1 MYMFYTHLRRSESV
15 GISLRWETQLIANFS
30 TVFILSID
38 KYKFIKKSVKII
50 WATDSLMS
58 STWHKQQN
66 CQLSNPI
73 WKRVKDINN
82 SCIVFFR
89 VSRTAVT
96 TLFRFYR
103 VLYNYNYRQKSNS
116 GLKDLVEIVIGCTSF
131 KLLGQK

>member
-58 STWHKQQN
+58 STWHK
-66 CQLSNPI
+66 
-73 WKRVKDINN
+73 
-82 SCIVFFR
+82 
-89 VSRTAVT
+89 
-96 TLFRFYR
+96 
-103 VLYNYNYRQKSNS
+103 
-116 GLKDLVEIVIGCTSF
+116 
-131 KLLGQK
+131 